1 MAKTYSDLFSEV
13 RQNVKTLPLE
23 ELKQR
28 LDKANGRSFT
38 LVDVREKDEFRQ
50 GYIPGAIHIPRGFLE
65 MQAEQK
71 LPDKQA
77 EVVVYC
83 AGGTRS
89 AFAAKTLAELGYT
102 NVKSANPGFVRWK
115 DMSYPIEEPPRFTEA
130 QLDRYSRHIMLPEVG
145 EKGQQKLLSARVLL
159 LGAGGLGA
167 PASLYLA
174 AAGVGT
180 LGLVDA
186 DVVDASNLQ
195 RQIVHATS
203 RLGQPK
209 VDSAETQL
217 TDLNPD
223 VKIVKFQ
230 ERLLSDNVD
239 RIFGQRWDVIVDGC
253 DNFPTRYLVN
263 DASLFHRIP
272 VVHGSIFRFEG
283 QVTTFAPFE
292 PYNGPC
298 YRCLYPEPPPPHLA
312 PSCAEAGV
320 LGILPGIIG
329 TLQATEAIKLIL
341 GQGDPLVGRLLTY
354 DSLRMTFR
362 TLKLRRDKSC
372 PACGENPTITEYID
386 YEQFCAGVAAH

>member
-1 MAKTYSDLFSEV
+1 MAKTYSDMMADV
-13 RQNVKTLPLE
+13 RSSVRLVSLD
-23 ELKQR
+23 ELKR
-28 LDKANGRSFT
+28 KLENGKGFT
-38 LVDVREKDEFRQ
+38 LVDVREKEEFRA
-50 GYIPGAIHIPRGFLE
+50 GYIPGAVHVPRSYLE

-71 LPDKQA
+71 LPNKSA
-77 EVVVYC
+77 EIVLYC
-83 AGGTRS
+83 AGGNRS

-102 NVKSANPGFVRWK
+102 NVSSANPGFIRWK
-115 DMSYPIEEPPRFTEA
+115 DLKYPIEEPPKLSEA

-145 EKGQQKLLSARVLL
+145 EKGQAKLLKSRVLL

-167 PASLYLA
+167 PSSLYLA

-203 RLGQPK
+203 RLGMLK
-209 VDSAETQL
+209 VESAAKAL

-223 VKIVKFQ
+223 VKIEKFE
-230 ERLLSDNVD
+230 ERLLSSNVD
-239 RIFGQRWDVIVDGC
+239 RIFGAGWDAIIDGC

-263 DASLFHRIP
+263 DASLFHKIP

-283 QVTTFAPFE
+283 QVTTFKPFE
-292 PYNGPC
+292 GPC

-341 GQGDPLVGRLLTY
+341 GQGDPLIGRLLTY
-354 DSLRMTFR
+354 DSLRMNFR
-362 TLKLRRDKSC
+362 TLKLRRDKQC
-372 PACGENPTITEYID
+372 PACGESPTIKEYID
-386 YEQFCAGVAAH
+386 YEGFCAAPTPTAHV